1 MFTCALHYKIILHY
15 ALLSTKS
22 LFCTTIECTKYIFFA
37 QFHVQISL
45 LHNFMNIYI
54 HIQYLCKVFVQ
65 SQFVY
70 V

>member
-1 MFTCALHYKIILHY
+1 MRCFPQN
-15 ALLSTKS
+15 LSS
-22 LFCTTIECTKYIFFA
+22 AQQFNVQNIYFFA

-54 HIQYLCKVFVQ
+54 NIQYLCKVFVQ